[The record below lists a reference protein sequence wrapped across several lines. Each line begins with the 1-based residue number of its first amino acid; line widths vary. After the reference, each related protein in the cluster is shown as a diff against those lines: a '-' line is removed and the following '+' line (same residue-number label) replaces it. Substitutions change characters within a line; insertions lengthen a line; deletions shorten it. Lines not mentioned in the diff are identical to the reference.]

1 MSHMSLPATSVLEP
15 VRCCEEAG
23 TWGNSHVCVYRCA
36 LLWAFLDIWDL
47 VHTGT
52 TVIVDLVGSSHF
64 QPPENGTRMATQN
77 EVLATSLWLQGRL
90 CKPLSL

>member
-64 QPPENGTRMATQN
+64 QPTGTKNGVNAKMQLFPKWKI
-77 EVLATSLWLQGRL
+77 EWLLEKLANI
-90 CKPLSL
+90 